1 MEDALIP
8 VAVTGFDLLSMGGK
22 IITSG
27 SMAGLASTSATFPG
41 LFQPVPWREV
51 DDKGGNGS
59 RRWWRYLLPPDLLID
74 GGVFYP
80 LGLMGM
86 RALNTP
92 PTTLSSSYSSSSRPR
107 RRRVLNLLVGTYGS

>member
-8 VAVTGFDLLSMGGK
+8 VAVTGFDLLSMGSK

-74 GGVFYP
+74 GG
-80 LGLMGM
+80 GI
-86 RALNTP
+86 
-92 PTTLSSSYSSSSRPR
+92 LSPR
-107 RRRVLNLLVGTYGS
+107 TDGDEGP